1 MAMANFFSKYL
12 GEFALMA
19 TAVLWTGCG
28 NVDKD
33 SKNEKS
39 LNASNSFGVAEISNS
54 VESSDSAA
62 LPHASEKDDSLA
74 NEISKDSLDAN
85 SQTVVLL
92 DSAKLLEKPRT
103 RDSLMKAFFPI
114 EWNDVEKKKD
124 GYQYALMRRFI
135 FAKNRDSILKARSD
149 LGSVMCYYGVI
160 ADRNRL
166 RRLRFNDG
174 SEGRFN
180 NGPGNASVDDG
191 LSLLDY
197 SNAISSRWFV
207 NVLYKNIEFA
217 DKRTIN
223 QDMVSRVERVFRQR
237 SPGLRLIYRKFIK
250 KNSANTFQGKIVLKL
265 TIAADGTV
273 KESSIKKSTTGV
285 KEFDENIRTVV
296 NRWTF
301 SKVNSGTTVV
311 YVPIRFYEDAR
322 LSSQPK

>member
-1 MAMANFFSKYL
+1 MANFFSKYFS
-12 GEFALMA
+12 EIALLA

-92 DSAKLLEKPRT
+92 DSAKLLEKQRT

-166 RRLRFNDG
+166 RRLGFNDG

-197 SNAISSRWFV
+197 SNTISSRWFV
-207 NVLYKNIEFA
+207 KVLYQNIEFA
-217 DKRTIN
+217 DKQTIN
-223 QDMVSRVERVFRQR
+223 QDMVSRVERVLRQR

-273 KESSIKKSTTGV
+273 KKSSIKKSTTGV
-285 KEFDENIRTVV
+285 KSFDEEIR
-296 NRWTF
+296 NAASRWTF
-301 SKVNSGTTVV
+301 SKVESETTV
-311 YVPIRFYEDAR
+311 YVPIRFY
-322 LSSQPK
+322 K

>member
-1 MAMANFFSKYL
+1 MANFFSKYL

-92 DSAKLLEKPRT
+92 DSAKLLEKLRT

-166 RRLRFNDG
+166 RRLGFNDG

-191 LSLLDY
+191 LSLLDN
-197 SNAISSRWFV
+197 SNTISSRWFV
-207 NVLYKNIEFA
+207 KVLYENIEFA
-217 DKRTIN
+217 DKRTPN
-223 QDMVSRVERVFRQR
+223 QDMLSRIKRVFQQR
-237 SPGLRLIYRKFIK
+237 SPGLRHIYRKFVK
-250 KNSANTFQGKIVLKL
+250 KDSANTFQGKIVLKL
-265 TIAADGTV
+265 TIAADGSV

-296 NRWTF
+296 SRWTF
-301 SKVNSGTTVV
+301 PKVKSGTIVV